1 MPGPIPFNG
10 PVRLIHGMLDEAVPW
25 EHSLKI
31 ADAVASDDVELS
43 FIKDGEH
50 RLSRDSD
57 LSRLIS
63 AVQNV
68 IERV

>member
-1 MPGPIPFNG
+1 
-10 PVRLIHGMLDEAVPW
+10 MLDEAVPW

-43 FIKDGEH
+43 FVKDGEH

-57 LSRLIS
+57 LDRLLF